1 MEKTSIKIVKIL
13 RKAGYDA
20 FWAGGCVR
28 DTLMLR
34 KPKDYDIVTSAKPDV
49 IEDLLE
55 HTIPIGKEFGVILAV
70 VKGHHFEIATFR
82 SDSGYSDG
90 RRPDAVEFTHPEED
104 AKRRDFTING
114 LFYDPIKKQIHDFVD
129 GKRDIKDKLIRFI
142 GDPHE
147 RILEDH
153 LRIVR
158 AIRFKTTLDFQ
169 YHPDT
174 YKAIKKHASL
184 SAKVSA
190 ERLRDELDKM
200 MLDDNPVEGWE
211 DMEDTGVLEHVMPEL
226 LELKGIAQPLEFHHE
241 GDVWDHTMQA
251 LGSLPTTATLEEK
264 WAVLLHDIAKP
275 QTFEQKE
282 RIRYD
287 GHPEKSAEMANVIL
301 RRLKFPKYFIKRV
314 CFGIKHHFDM
324 KQLIEMPEGTRIK
337 WFKKPAFPVLMT
349 VFKADIAG
357 TTPSDYSMYEKLEK
371 LYKKAKKKIAK
382 EPKKLITGEDVIKI
396 LEIKPGP
403 KLGQILEELYEKQLA
418 GEIKNKR
425 AALKWVNSLKKS
437 TK

>member
-28 DTLMLR
+28 DILLQREPKDFDIATNA
-34 KPKDYDIVTSAKPDV
+34 KPKV

-55 HTIPIGKEFGVILAV
+55 HTIPIGKEFGIIMAV

-90 RRPDAVEFTHPEED
+90 RRPDAIEFSHPEED

-114 LFYDPIKKQIHDFVD
+114 LFYDPIQKQIIDFVE
-129 GKRDIKDKLIRFI
+129 GRRDIKDRLIRFI

-158 AIRFKTTLDFQ
+158 AIRFKTVLDFQ

-174 YKAIKKHASL
+174 YKALQKHAQL
-184 SAKVSA
+184 ADKVSG
-190 ERLRDELDKM
+190 ERLRDELNKM

-211 DMEDTGVLEHVMPEL
+211 DMEDTGVLKYVMPEL
-226 LELKGIAQPLEFHHE
+226 LELKGVAQPVEFHHE
-241 GDVWDHTMQA
+241 GDVWDHTMQCLA
-251 LGSLPTTATLEEK
+251 SLPPNATLEEK

-275 QTFEQKE
+275 QTFAQKE

-287 GHPEKSAEMANVIL
+287 GHPEQSGEMAQKIL
-301 RRLKFPKYFIKRV
+301 RRLKFPRKFIEEV
-314 CFGIKHHFDM
+314 CFAITHHFDM
-324 KQLIEMPEGTRIK
+324 KQLIEMPEGKRLK
-337 WFKKPAFPVLMT
+337 WFKKPAFPLLMT

-357 TTPSDYSMYEKLEK
+357 TTPSDYSMFDELNE
-371 LYKKAKKKIAK
+371 LYKKSARRIKK
-382 EPKKLITGEDVIKI
+382 EPKKLLSGEEVMEI
-396 LEIKPGP
+396 LDIEAGP
-403 KLGQILEELYEKQLA
+403 KLGEILEELHEKQLA

-425 AALKWVNSLKKS
+425 AALRWVNTLKK
-437 TK
+437 

>member
-28 DTLMLR
+28 DILLQR
-34 KPKDYDIVTSAKPDV
+34 EPKDFDIATNAKPEV

-55 HTIPIGKEFGVILAV
+55 HTIPIGKEFGIIMAV

-90 RRPDAVEFTHPEED
+90 RRPDAIEFSHPEED

-114 LFYDPIKKQIHDFVD
+114 LFYDPIQKQIIDFVE
-129 GKRDIKDKLIRFI
+129 GRRDIKDRLIRFI

-158 AIRFKTTLDFQ
+158 AIRFKTVLDFQ

-174 YKAIKKHASL
+174 YKALQKHAQL
-184 SAKVSA
+184 ADKVSG
-190 ERLRDELDKM
+190 ERLRDELNKM

-211 DMEDTGVLEHVMPEL
+211 DMEDTGVLKYVMPEL
-226 LELKGIAQPLEFHHE
+226 LELKGVAQPVEFHHE
-241 GDVWDHTMQA
+241 GDVWDHTMQCLA
-251 LGSLPTTATLEEK
+251 SLPPNATLEEK

-275 QTFEQKE
+275 QTFAQKE

-287 GHPEKSAEMANVIL
+287 GHPEQSGEMAQKIL
-301 RRLKFPKYFIKRV
+301 RRLKFPRKFIEEV
-314 CFGIKHHFDM
+314 CFAITHHFDM
-324 KQLIEMPEGTRIK
+324 KQLIEMPEGKRLK
-337 WFKKPAFPVLMT
+337 WFKKPAFPLLMT

-357 TTPSDYSMYEKLEK
+357 TTPSDYSMFDELNE
-371 LYKKAKKKIAK
+371 LYKKSARRIKK
-382 EPKKLITGEDVIKI
+382 EPKKLLSGEEVMEI
-396 LEIKPGP
+396 LDIEAGP
-403 KLGQILEELYEKQLA
+403 KLGEILEELHEKQLA

-425 AALKWVNSLKKS
+425 AALRWVNTLKK
-437 TK
+437 

>member
-1 MEKTSIKIVKIL
+1 MEKTSIKIVKTL

-28 DTLMLR
+28 DILLMR
-34 KPKDYDIVTSAKPDV
+34 EPKDYDIVTNAKPDV

-55 HTIPIGKEFGVILAV
+55 HTIPIGKEFGVILAIV
-70 VKGHHFEIATFR
+70 NGHHFEIATFR

-90 RRPDAVEFTHPEED
+90 RRPDAVTFSHPEED

-114 LFYDPIKKQIHDFVD
+114 LFYDPIKKQILDFVD
-129 GKRDIKDKLIRFI
+129 GKRDIKDRLIRFI

-169 YHPDT
+169 YHPET
-174 YKAIKKHASL
+174 YRAIKKHAAL
-184 SAKVSA
+184 AAKVSS
-190 ERLRDELDKM
+190 ERLRDEFDKI

-211 DMEDTGVLEHVMPEL
+211 DMEDTGVLGYVMPEL
-226 LELKGIAQPLEFHHE
+226 LELKGVAQPVEFHHE

-251 LGSLPTTATLEEK
+251 LRSVPKTATLEEK
-264 WAVLLHDIAKP
+264 WAVMLHDVAKP
-275 QTFEQKE
+275 QTFAQKE

-287 GHPEKSAEMANVIL
+287 GHPERSAEMAEAIL

-314 CFGIKHHFDM
+314 CFAIEHHFNM
-324 KQLIEMPEGTRIK
+324 KQIIEMNAGTRMK
-337 WFKKPAFPVLMT
+337 WFKKPAFPVLTT
-349 VFKADIAG
+349 VFKADITG
-357 TTPSDYSMYEKLEK
+357 TDPSDYSMYDQLEA
-371 LYKKAKKKIAK
+371 LYKKAEKKIAK
-382 EPKKLITGEDVIKI
+382 EPKKLIDGDEVMK
-396 LEIKPGP
+396 LLNIKPGP
-403 KLGQILEELYEKQLA
+403 KLGEIMEELHEKQLG
-418 GEIKNKR
+418 GEITNKR
-425 AALKWVNSLKKS
+425 TAIKWINSLKESMK
-437 TK
+437 